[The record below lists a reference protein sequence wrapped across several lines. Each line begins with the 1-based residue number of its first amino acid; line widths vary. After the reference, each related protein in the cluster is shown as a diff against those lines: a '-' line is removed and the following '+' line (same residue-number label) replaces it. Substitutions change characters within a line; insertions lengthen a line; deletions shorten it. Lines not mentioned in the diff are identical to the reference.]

1 MFDTQHFEDRLVT
14 SWLGHN
20 FFYFEELGSTN
31 SYAKKMD
38 RVDTLHGA
46 LILADSQ
53 LLGRGQY
60 ERNWEATPGQNLTFS
75 LVFEPQNADRLTILT
90 LACAKAIADVC
101 AEQIEG
107 SAELKWPNDVLID
120 GKKLAGLL
128 TEAVFN
134 GSVLE
139 RVIVGIGINVNQL
152 EFSGE
157 LSEKATSLYL
167 LSGKKYSR
175 ERVLAHILTKIE
187 FYYRLWLKQDIELV
201 KTINKSLIGFGSW
214 TRLNVNGLDKEGKFK
229 FLGVN
234 EKGSLIVLNKELEV
248 DTFSYEQVRIN
259 LA

>member
-14 SWLGHN
+14 SWIGHN

-46 LILADSQ
+46 LVLADNQ
-53 LLGRGQY
+53 VLGRGQY
-60 ERNWEATPGQNLTFS
+60 ERNWEATPCQNLTFS
-75 LVFEPQNADRLTILT
+75 IIFEPQNADRLTILT

-101 AEQIEG
+101 TEQLDG
-107 SAELKWPNDVLID
+107 TADLKWPNDVLFE

-139 RVIVGIGINVNQL
+139 RVVVGIGINVNQH
-152 EFSGE
+152 EFSAG
-157 LSEKATSLYL
+157 LSTKATSLSI

-187 FYYRLWLKQDIELV
+187 YYYRLWLKQDIELV
-201 KTINKSLIGFGSW
+201 RLINKSLIGFGSW
-214 TRLNVNGLDKEGKFK
+214 TRLNVNGMDKEGEYK

-259 LA
+259 LV

>member
-1 MFDTQHFEDRLVT
+1 MVT

-20 FFYFEELGSTN
+20 FFYFEELASTN

-46 LILADSQ
+46 IVLADNQ

-60 ERNWEATPGQNLTFS
+60 ERNWEATPNQNLTFS
-75 LVFEPQNADRLTILT
+75 IVFEPQNADRLTILT

-101 AEQIEG
+101 TEQIEG
-107 SAELKWPNDVLID
+107 SAELKWPNDVLVD
-120 GKKLAGLL
+120 EKKLAGLL

-139 RVIVGIGINVNQL
+139 RVIVGIGININQL
-152 EFSGE
+152 DFGSE
-157 LSEKATSLYL
+157 LNHKATSLAIL
-167 LSGKKYSR
+167 NGKKYSR
-175 ERVLAHILTKIE
+175 ERVLAHILTRIE
-187 FYYRLWLKQDIELV
+187 FYYRLWVKQDIELV
-201 KTINKSLIGFGSW
+201 KQINRTLIGFGSW
-214 TRLNVNGLDKEGKFK
+214 TRLNVNGLDKEGEYK
-229 FLGVN
+229 FLGIN

-248 DTFSYEQVRIN
+248 DTFSYEQVRIS